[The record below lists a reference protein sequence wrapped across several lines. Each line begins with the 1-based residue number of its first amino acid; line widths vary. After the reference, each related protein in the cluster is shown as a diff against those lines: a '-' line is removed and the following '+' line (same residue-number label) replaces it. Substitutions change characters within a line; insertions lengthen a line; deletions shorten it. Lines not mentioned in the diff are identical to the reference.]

1 MKIEFTKKQYEELL
15 LLVGLGN
22 WVRGAAAE
30 LHGKYNIKMNELEDY
45 IFAKA
50 KEFGVDQAVEVDG
63 DGKATMSDE
72 FAEKIEEMMEEY
84 DEDEFWSEL
93 SSRLGRRDYF
103 KTITPEEKEK
113 IEKDQW
119 LTRRVDE
126 LYSAYD
132 EEFEKHGI
140 DRLEVVK

>member
-1 MKIEFTKKQYEELL
+1 
-15 LLVGLGN
+15 V
-22 WVRGAAAE
+22 AE

>member
-72 FAEKIEEMMEEY
+72 FAEKIE
-84 DEDEFWSEL
+84 
-93 SSRLGRRDYF
+93 
-103 KTITPEEKEK
+103 
-113 IEKDQW
+113 KDQW

-140 DRLEVVK
+140 DRLEIVK